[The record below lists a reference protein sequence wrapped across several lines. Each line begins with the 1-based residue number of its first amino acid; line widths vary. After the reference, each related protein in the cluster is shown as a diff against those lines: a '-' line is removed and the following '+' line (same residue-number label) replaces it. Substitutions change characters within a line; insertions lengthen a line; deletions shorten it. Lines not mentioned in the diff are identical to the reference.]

1 MADLPIIER
10 IRGERITAGAARPF
24 LMDDPERVFMVE
36 QGHLDVFVVEL
47 RGDEPVNRRRFVARV
62 PADSM
67 AFGSERVTDSTR
79 SERVF
84 GFLAVPSLDAVLIGG
99 ERAGVA
105 ADTFDLASTTWI
117 DDWIARLSEFPVRGR
132 PVPLHAELLEADP
145 DVGYPAGAVLSGQHG
160 DIVWVSAKAAMRWLG
175 RDDMTVDE
183 GEALLPITERTW
195 FDIEVDSEVTTVYT
209 PTALLTERLWPAFL
223 RFGARILEYAILAE
237 AEAEVELE
245 SRRRRA
251 RGARRASVTRT
262 IEGLSEVLGV
272 PCGTGGARQ
281 AGQTPVLAA
290 VRLVA
295 QSCGVSA
302 EVRERSEEQST
313 PVSATGA
320 TAVAQ
325 SLARRAGIRTRRI
338 TLAPGWW
345 RRDGPAFVGFA
356 KSDGRPL
363 GVLSTRR
370 GGYRA
375 VDPKS
380 GAAVAVTRRRAAGI
394 ASEGLAF
401 YPSLPDD
408 VGNPARML
416 RFALHRRAQD
426 LRTVLAVGAL
436 GGIAALLVP
445 ILTGQVLAEFIPRAN
460 VPAWGAALVALMV
473 LAFGNAVF
481 FVVRGLALLRI
492 EGRIDERLQAA
503 IWIRLIALPA
513 PFFRRFTA
521 GDLAARANGVSG
533 VRQMLTGT
541 AVQAAIGGLFSMFS
555 LALLFYYHWLLA
567 LYVCAM
573 LLAMAVATWVFS
585 YGQVRHYRDV
595 FRMQGAI
602 DGFVLQM
609 IEGVSKLRVANAES
623 HALAH
628 WARRFSEQ
636 KRASLR
642 ARRWAAGQ
650 HAVTGMFQP
659 LALAAIYGVVYYAG
673 PTGGAQ
679 SGMGL
684 ADFLSFNA
692 AFGQL
697 TAAVNNLTVALT
709 TAVGVIP
716 LLERVKPVLD
726 ERPELAEAGIDPGD
740 LEGDIEF
747 SNVTFRYAARTPNA
761 IEDVSFRIRQGE
773 YVAFVGPSGCGKST
787 IYRLLLGFEQ
797 PISGSVFLDGHDLS
811 GLDMVAVRQRMGV
824 VLQHGQLVAGS
835 IYENIAG
842 MSPLSADEAWAAA
855 RAAALEDDIR
865 AMPMEM
871 RTVVPADGAGLSVGQ
886 KQRLRIARAFARRP
900 RVLLFDEATSALD
913 NRAQA
918 VVQAAL
924 KRISATRVV
933 IAHRLSSIRDID
945 RIYVLDHGRIV
956 ETGTYDDLIARD
968 GTFAALARQQLVQ
981 TSGNN
986 R

>member
-460 VPAWGAALVALMV
+460 VPAWGAALVAL
-473 LAFGNAVF
+473 
-481 FVVRGLALLRI
+481 
-492 EGRIDERLQAA
+492 
-503 IWIRLIALPA
+503 
-513 PFFRRFTA
+513 T
-521 GDLAARANGVSG
+521 
-533 VRQMLTGT
+533 
-541 AVQAAIGGLFSMFS
+541 
-555 LALLFYYHWLLA
+555 
-567 LYVCAM
+567 
-573 LLAMAVATWVFS
+573 
-585 YGQVRHYRDV
+585 
-595 FRMQGAI
+595 
-602 DGFVLQM
+602 
-609 IEGVSKLRVANAES
+609 
-623 HALAH
+623 
-628 WARRFSEQ
+628 
-636 KRASLR
+636 
-642 ARRWAAGQ
+642 
-650 HAVTGMFQP
+650 
-659 LALAAIYGVVYYAG
+659 
-673 PTGGAQ
+673 
-679 SGMGL
+679 
-684 ADFLSFNA
+684 
-692 AFGQL
+692 
-697 TAAVNNLTVALT
+697 
-709 TAVGVIP
+709 
-716 LLERVKPVLD
+716 
-726 ERPELAEAGIDPGD
+726 
-740 LEGDIEF
+740 EF
-747 SNVTFRYAARTPNA
+747 
-761 IEDVSFRIRQGE
+761 
-773 YVAFVGPSGCGKST
+773 
-787 IYRLLLGFEQ
+787 
-797 PISGSVFLDGHDLS
+797 H
-811 GLDMVAVRQRMGV
+811 
-824 VLQHGQLVAGS
+824 
-835 IYENIAG
+835 
-842 MSPLSADEAWAAA
+842 SP
-855 RAAALEDDIR
+855 
-865 AMPMEM
+865 
-871 RTVVPADGAGLSVGQ
+871 
-886 KQRLRIARAFARRP
+886 
-900 RVLLFDEATSALD
+900 
-913 NRAQA
+913 
-918 VVQAAL
+918 
-924 KRISATRVV
+924 
-933 IAHRLSSIRDID
+933 
-945 RIYVLDHGRIV
+945 
-956 ETGTYDDLIARD
+956 
-968 GTFAALARQQLVQ
+968 
-981 TSGNN
+981 
-986 R
+986 